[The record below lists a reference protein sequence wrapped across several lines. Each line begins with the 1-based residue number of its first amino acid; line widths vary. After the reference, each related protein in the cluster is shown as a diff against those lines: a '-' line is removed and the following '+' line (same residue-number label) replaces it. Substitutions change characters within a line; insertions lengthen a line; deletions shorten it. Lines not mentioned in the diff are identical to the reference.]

1 MTNEERKEARLR
13 FQRAYDLGAKEASA
27 ALAGD
32 LRGPSP
38 MLWAFRH
45 CMLVLLISAAALSDA
60 VIAQTNQRSFDALIG
75 HWAINKELCNEPDTT
90 YQITQSSI
98 NLFAEVQRAIKK
110 RLRIAKPNAWL
121 LELYCK
127 TVDQGSDIR
136 QSVLMLDDAGDLY
149 EYSRGMMEHRVTCPA
164 PPNRMP
170 RR

>member
-13 FQRAYDLGAKEASA
+13 FQRAYDLGAKEASV
-27 ALAGD
+27 ALACD
-32 LRGPSP
+32 LRGLSP

-60 VIAQTNQRSFDALIG
+60 VIAQTNQRPFDALIG

-98 NLFAEVQRAIKK
+98 NLFAEVQCAIKK

-127 TVDQGSDIR
+127 TLDQGSTLR
-136 QSVLMLDDAGDLY
+136 SA
-149 EYSRGMMEHRVTCPA
+149 RP
-164 PPNRMP
+164 P
-170 RR
+170 RRLKPHTTNNVVNDICF